1 MSRFPIRLRLTLAFA
16 LAMAVVLAATGGF
29 IYFRVASALD
39 EAVNDSLDARLA
51 DAKALA
57 QGTQGRV
64 SGRTEEDWFTDI
76 IRPGGTPA
84 NLSVAQLEQALRDRI
99 VVERIPRVDG
109 RVWARA
115 EVINVAGDQ
124 VTVVAGASL
133 ADRDDALRQL
143 LAQLLIVAPVAL
155 LISGALG
162 YWLAGAALSP
172 VEEMRSKAAA
182 ISGAEPGRRLPV
194 GKADDELR
202 RLAETLNAML
212 ARLERA
218 IERERGFVADASHE
232 LRTPLALMK
241 AELDLALRK
250 PRSGPELE
258 DALRSAAAETDRLV
272 RLAQD
277 LLVLAQADDG
287 RLPLRRDELR
297 AADLLSTVQE
307 AFQARAE
314 ESGRPIQT
322 EAPNGVALSGD
333 RLRLEQA
340 LGNLVD
346 NAFRY
351 GDGAV
356 RLSAI
361 DADGRIEL
369 HVLDEGEGF
378 PPEFLPH
385 AFERFGRA
393 DTARTSGGAGLG
405 LALAAAIAEAHRGS
419 AHAANRDSGGADV
432 WLSIPKS

>member
-1 MSRFPIRLRLTLAFA
+1 VSRFPIRLRLTLAFA

-57 QGTQGRV
+57 QGGV
-64 SGRTEEDWFTDI
+64 PGRTEEDWFTDI
-76 IRPGGTPA
+76 IQPGGTPA

-115 EVINVAGDQ
+115 QVINVAGDR

-250 PRSGPELE
+250 QRSAPELE
-258 DALRSAAAETDRLV
+258 DALRSAGAETDRLV
-272 RLAQD
+272 RLAED
-277 LLVLAQADDG
+277 MLVLAQADDG
-287 RLPLRRDELR
+287 RLPLRRDNVR
-297 AADLLSTVQE
+297 AGDLLETVRE
-307 AFQARAE
+307 AFRARAE
-314 ESGRPIQT
+314 QSGRTI
-322 EAPNGVALSGD
+322 EAEAANGVAFSGD
-333 RLRLEQA
+333 RLRVEQA

-346 NAFRY
+346 NALRH
-351 GDGAV
+351 GSGAV
-356 RLSAI
+356 TLSAV
-361 DADGRIEL
+361 DANGHVEL
-369 HVLDEGEGF
+369 HVVDEGEGF
-378 PPEFLPH
+378 PPDFLPR

-393 DTARTSGGAGLG
+393 DQARTSGGAGLG
-405 LALAAAIAEAHRGS
+405 LTLAAAIAEAHRGS
-419 AHAANRDSGGADV
+419 AHASNRPGGGADV
-432 WLSIPKS
+432 WLSLPSD

>member
-1 MSRFPIRLRLTLAFA
+1 VSRFPIRLRLTLAFA

-57 QGTQGRV
+57 QGGV

-76 IRPGGTPA
+76 IQPGGTPA
-84 NLSVAQLEQALRDRI
+84 NLSAAQLEQALRDRI
-99 VVERIPRVDG
+99 VVERIPGVDG

-115 EVINVAGDQ
+115 EVINVAGDE

-250 PRSGPELE
+250 QRRAPELE

-272 RLAQD
+272 RLAED

-287 RLPLRRDELR
+287 RLPLRRDDVR
-297 AADLLSTVQE
+297 AGDLLETVRE
-307 AFQARAE
+307 AFRARAE
-314 ESGRPIQT
+314 QSGRTI
-322 EAPNGVALSGD
+322 EAEAANGVAFSGD
-333 RLRLEQA
+333 RLRVEQA

-346 NAFRY
+346 NALRH
-351 GDGAV
+351 GSGAV
-356 RLSAI
+356 TLSAV
-361 DADGRIEL
+361 DANGHIEL
-369 HVLDEGEGF
+369 HVVDEGEGF
-378 PPEFLPH
+378 PPDFLPH

-393 DTARTSGGAGLG
+393 DQARTSGGAGLG

-419 AHAANRDSGGADV
+419 AHASNRPGGGADV
-432 WLSIPKS
+432 WLSLPRD